1 MAKNFNDI
9 LAAIDPADAARYRA
23 LPQLQGL
30 TDINAFGPNTGTLN
44 GKRVNY
50 FVMGDQPGEYRVENG
65 IVLSN
70 STQRD
75 TNYLQPEGVADGQF
89 FITSEGNAPR
99 MEAPAKDENM
109 LSEAWK
115 AYGPILVAAAM
126 GAYQGGAFGEAAAAS
141 AAPATEA
148 AAAASTG
155 GTALGSGLNAAGFN
169 AANLG
174 TAAVG
179 AETALGAGLTGT
191 GAGSL
196 AAMGGANGLVPGALG
211 TAAFN
216 SGIQGFSSAA
226 AASLGIGSGTGGG
239 FKLSPT
245 TQAPKSPDGAG
256 KSAIDYAKEYAP
268 LLSAASALGALG
280 MAVTPAVQQARA
292 PDSPSTPPLM
302 APPTASKSQA
312 AKTPSPNVFKKKMA
326 SLGDP
331 TILTGAGGVPNS
343 SLTLGRATVLGS

>member
-50 FVMGDQPGEYRVENG
+50 FVMGDQPGEYRIENG
-65 IVLSN
+65 IVVSN

-99 MEAPAKDENM
+99 MEAPAADENM

-115 AYGPILVAAAM
+115 SYGPLLVAAAM
-126 GAYQGGAFGEAAAAS
+126 GAYAGGAFDPASATAAS
-141 AAPATEA
+141 AAPVTE

-155 GTALGSGLNAAGFN
+155 GTALGGGLNAAGFN

-174 TAAVG
+174 VAGA

-226 AASLGIGSGTGGG
+226 AASLGIGSGAGGG

-256 KSAIDYAKEYAP
+256 KSAMDYAKEYAP

-302 APPTASKSQA
+302 APPTGASSQA